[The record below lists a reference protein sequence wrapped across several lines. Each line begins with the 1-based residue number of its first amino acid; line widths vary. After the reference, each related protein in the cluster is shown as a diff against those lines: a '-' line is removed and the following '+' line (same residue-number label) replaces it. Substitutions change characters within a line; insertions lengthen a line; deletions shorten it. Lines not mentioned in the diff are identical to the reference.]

1 MTERIVSAIY
11 EHKLIAIVRGVEPD
25 HCMQVAQAL
34 YDGGIRLMEITYDQQ
49 KPESWEQTAQTIGTI
64 AKAFAGRMFVGAGTV
79 TSVELVELT
88 ARYGG
93 QFVLSPDTDET
104 VIRRTRQLGLVSIP
118 GALTPTEILRAYK
131 AGAHIVKIFPAGLFG
146 PEYLRA
152 VCAPISHV
160 PMMVVYKMQQ
170 ANVAQYLRSG
180 AVAAGIGGS
189 LVNPAWAEAGEFE
202 RITQAARE
210 FVAAVKEV

>member
-11 EHKLIAIVRGVEPD
+11 EHKLIAIVRGVD
-25 HCMQVAQAL
+25 TARCMQVAQAL
-34 YDGGIRLMEITYDQQ
+34 YEGGIRLMEITYDQQ
-49 KPESWEQTAQTIGTI
+49 KSETWEQTAQTIGAI
-64 AKAFAGRMFVGAGTV
+64 AEAFAGKMFVGAGTV
-79 TSVELVELT
+79 TSPELAELT

-93 QFVLSPDTDET
+93 QFVLSPDTDEA
-104 VIRRTRQLGLVSIP
+104 VIRRTRELGLVSIP

-152 VCAPISHV
+152 VKAPISHV

-170 ANVAQYLRSG
+170 ENISQYLQAG

-189 LVNPAWAEAGEFE
+189 LVNPAWVEAGEFE

-210 FVAAVKEV
+210 FVAAVKEK

>member
-1 MTERIVSAIY
+1 MTERIVTAIY

-25 HCMQVAQAL
+25 RCMQVAQAL

-49 KPESWEQTAQTIGTI
+49 KPESWEKTAQTIGAI
-64 AKAFAGRMFVGAGTV
+64 AKAFEGRMFVGAGTV
-79 TSVELVELT
+79 TSPELVELT
-88 ARYGG
+88 ACYGG
-93 QFVLSPDTDET
+93 QFVLSPDTDEA
-104 VIRRTRQLGLVSIP
+104 VIRRTRERGLVSIP

-146 PEYLRA
+146 LEYLRA
-152 VCAPISHV
+152 IQAPISHV

-189 LVNPAWAEAGEFE
+189 LVNPAWVEAGELE

-210 FVAAVKEV
+210 FVAAIKEI

>member
-1 MTERIVSAIY
+1 MTERIVTAIY
-11 EHKLIAIVRGVEPD
+11 EHKLIAIVRGVESD
-25 HCMQVAQAL
+25 RCMQVAQAL
-34 YDGGIRLMEITYDQQ
+34 YDGGIRLMEITYDQLR
-49 KPESWEQTAQTIGTI
+49 PDTWEQTAQTIGAI
-64 AKAFAGRMFVGAGTV
+64 AKAFEGRMFVGAGTV
-79 TSVELVELT
+79 TCLELVELT

-93 QFVLSPDTDET
+93 QFVLSPDTDEA
-104 VIRRTRQLGLVSIP
+104 VIHRTRELGLVSIP

-170 ANVAQYLRSG
+170 TNVSQYLRSG

-189 LVNPAWAEAGEFE
+189 LVNPAWADAGEFE
-202 RITQAARE
+202 KITQAARE
-210 FVAAVKEV
+210 FVAAVKEI

>member
-1 MTERIVSAIY
+1 MTERIVTAIY

-25 HCMQVAQAL
+25 RCMQVAQAL

-49 KPESWEQTAQTIGTI
+49 KPESWEKTAQTIGAI
-64 AKAFAGRMFVGAGTV
+64 AKAFEGRMFVGAGTV
-79 TSVELVELT
+79 TSPELVELT
-88 ARYGG
+88 ACYGG
-93 QFVLSPDTDET
+93 QFVLSPDTDEA
-104 VIRRTRQLGLVSIP
+104 VIRRTRERGLVSIP

-146 PEYLRA
+146 LEYLRA
-152 VCAPISHV
+152 IQAPISHV

-189 LVNPAWAEAGEFE
+189 LVNPAWVEAGEME
-202 RITQAARE
+202 RITQAAKE
-210 FVAAVKEV
+210 FVAAVKEI